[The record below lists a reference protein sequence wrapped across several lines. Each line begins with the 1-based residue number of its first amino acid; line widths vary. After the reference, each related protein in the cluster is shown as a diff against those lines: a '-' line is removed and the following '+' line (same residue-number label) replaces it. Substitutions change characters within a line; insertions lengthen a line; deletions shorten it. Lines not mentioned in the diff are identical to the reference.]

1 MIVSRFTSLSILVA
15 LVSASCTISCSHR
28 THDEVRVETASTKSA
43 APGPLVVHE
52 WGTFTSMQ
60 GANGASLD
68 GLQHETESLPAFVHS
83 RFPNGSTPSP
93 FHAYGDTS
101 LGVPAQHVN
110 SKMETPVMYFY
121 SSTPRHVDVHVD
133 FEGGVMTQWY
143 PRATTLPA
151 FADDPNAPNAALD
164 VAGIPR
170 SSLDWSIALTPLDRP
185 MPTIPDVSS
194 DDPWSFARDVQAASV
209 TTTDGGATNESE
221 RYLFYRGL
229 GRLDLPVR
237 VEVATKDIVVVHD
250 VSEETIPA
258 AFVLDVDSYG
268 RGRFISLGAL
278 AGRSSKAH
286 VWSNESKP
294 REDEAA
300 LVADLSKEMSAALV
314 AQGLFADEANAMVK
328 TWSKTWFAAEGTR
341 VLYLEPRALIDRVLP
356 LRIDPTPDA
365 LVRVIV
371 GRNEFLTVEACDEV
385 KQALKD
391 RLSTNVAV
399 QTIANARLARLGRFL
414 EPAVRL
420 VGSSTNDPDVR
431 KSAEAVL
438 KTMS

>member
-1 MIVSRFTSLSILVA
+1 MTVSRFTSLSILIA
-15 LVSASCTISCSHR
+15 LVSATSCSRR
-28 THDEVRVETASTKSA
+28 THDDVHVETAATKA
-43 APGPLVVHE
+43 EAPGPLVVHE

-83 RFPNGSTPSP
+83 RFPGGSTPSP
-93 FHAYGDTS
+93 FHVYGDTS
-101 LGVPAQHVN
+101 LGEPAQHVN

-121 SSTPRHVDVHVD
+121 SSTARHVDVHVD

-143 PRATTLPA
+143 PRATTFPTMG
-151 FADDPNAPNAALD
+151 DDPNAPLD
-164 VAGIPR
+164 VAAIPR

-185 MPTIPDVSS
+185 MPQIPNVSS
-194 DDPWSFARDVQAASV
+194 DDPWAFARDVQAASV
-209 TTTDGGATNESE
+209 TTTDGGASNESE

-237 VEVATKDIVVVHD
+237 VEFANDQIVVVHN
-250 VSEETIPA
+250 VGEESIPA

-268 RGRFISLGAL
+268 RGRFMSLGAL
-278 AGRSSKAH
+278 AGPSNKVH
-286 VWSNESKP
+286 LWSDESRP
-294 REDEAA
+294 REDADT

-314 AQGLFADEANAMVK
+314 AQGLFPDEASAMVK

-341 VLYLEPRALIDRVLP
+341 VLYLEPRAQIDHILP
-356 LRIDPTPDA
+356 LKITPTPDA

-371 GRNEFLTVEACDEV
+371 GRDEFLTQEACDQV

-391 RLSTNVAV
+391 RLSTNVAT
-399 QTIANARLARLGRFL
+399 QTLANARLARLGRFL
-414 EPAVRL
+414 EPAVRMI
-420 VGSSTNDPDVR
+420 GSSTNDPDVR

-438 KTMS
+438 KSMS